1 MLKQGLCY
9 LVVSGLNCHH
19 KVGVKI
25 SDSAKWFKDFYSTR
39 AWGHILLQNKYADKY
54 TSIVSWTIRQ
64 DGRVLKIHT
73 WLVKTMKTKV
83 TFTNFIPRV
92 LQRVSQTIN
101 NLCNSCSFL
110 PRHVTYCTGM
120 KPEIFL
126 AFGGFQL
133 NLILRLLILGFYNP
147 LNTPIMVRYAN
158 ITNNNKRRYI
168 QKYIISRGQ
177 LKALLSCAE
186 TWLLWTKAQL
196 TLTGVKIANQN
207 IFPNIRQFHNT
218 VLTYSPCNELKMH

>member
-1 MLKQGLCY
+1 MDWTAITRLGFKSLTVLNDLRISILRVPGAYTATKQVRWQIY
-9 LVVSGLNCHH
+9 
-19 KVGVKI
+19 
-25 SDSAKWFKDFYSTR
+25 
-39 AWGHILLQNKYADKY
+39 KYRQLDNQAG
-54 TSIVSWTIRQ
+54 IRQ

>member
-1 MLKQGLCY
+1 MCL
-9 LVVSGLNCHH
+9 
-19 KVGVKI
+19 
-25 SDSAKWFKDFYSTR
+25 
-39 AWGHILLQNKYADKY
+39 GHILLQNKYADKY

-120 KPEIFL
+120 KSEIFL

-186 TWLLWTKAQL
+186 TWLL
-196 TLTGVKIANQN
+196 
-207 IFPNIRQFHNT
+207 
-218 VLTYSPCNELKMH
+218 